1 MSYCYIGTLALF
13 KGKNLK
19 GRSYSQMLQSQYCFL
34 LNTFQILQST
44 AINEY
49 KIESFKISPPS
60 VK

>member
-1 MSYCYIGTLALF
+1 
-13 KGKNLK
+13 
-19 GRSYSQMLQSQYCFL
+19 MLLFL

-49 KIESFKISPPS
+49 KIESFKIWPPS

>member
-1 MSYCYIGTLALF
+1 MNGGFCVVNVRTSNFVVNVSDYQKQKFI
-13 KGKNLK
+13 
-19 GRSYSQMLQSQYCFL
+19 FL

-49 KIESFKISPPS
+49 KIESFKILPPS